1 MKKLLTL
8 LAGST
13 LAFYMQGCSDSGTSA
28 SDENPVSKSA
38 SVYVY
43 TTDYTSGEL
52 RWIDEDDEVSEAKV
66 SLYKDSRIF
75 AIGGNVV
82 ILEGYGADNIA
93 LFDPSKSKMKW
104 QVSLDDK
111 ANPVDAVKANDDEI
125 WVALQNVPKFVKV
138 SLKDGKITKTIKTK
152 SFINGDAVSPN
163 LVDFEV
169 SGDTLFA
176 LYQRLDGYN
185 SPAIPGLLAMY
196 KLSNGDLLDTI
207 KLAKMNPFG
216 MKFANGKLYV
226 ASTGAFNY
234 VFDDEGNYDH
244 SETGTDDARGI
255 EVVDLAKKKSS
266 MVVDGKKLGGGVY
279 GFAVDAK
286 NGVAYAAVYEADG
299 NVPLVAVD
307 LEKKSVKKIKGVSDV
322 EGSLFFD
329 DASEVLYVGERA
341 YGKSALYAYEDGE
354 LNKVE
359 TATEDVLP
367 PYSITVVR

>member
-1 MKKLLTL
+1 
-8 LAGST
+8 
-13 LAFYMQGCSDSGTSA
+13 
-28 SDENPVSKSA
+28 
-38 SVYVY
+38 
-43 TTDYTSGEL
+43 
-52 RWIDEDDEVSEAKV
+52 
-66 SLYKDSRIF
+66 
-75 AIGGNVV
+75 
-82 ILEGYGADNIA
+82 
-93 LFDPSKSKMKW
+93 MKW

-176 LYQRLDGYN
+176 LYQRLDGYM

-341 YGKSALYAYEDGE
+341 YGKSALYTYEDGE